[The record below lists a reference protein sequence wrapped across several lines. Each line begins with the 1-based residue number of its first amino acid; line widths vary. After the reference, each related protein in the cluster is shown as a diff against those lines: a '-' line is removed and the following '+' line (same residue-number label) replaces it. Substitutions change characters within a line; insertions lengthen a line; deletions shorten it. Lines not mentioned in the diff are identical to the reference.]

1 MSEEKLKKA
10 IARGAQVESIPKAP
24 IEVKGIA
31 DLTAQ
36 LKAIIAEQQ
45 KVHAAQ
51 TSLLIQAIDRLVNTV
66 KEIKPGS
73 KTDMTPLV
81 RAVNELKQEA
91 VEQPEPTPWRVDFE
105 RDQRG
110 YMKTGIMLT
119 PYPLRS
125 VN

>member
-1 MSEEKLKKA
+1 MSEKIKQA
-10 IARGAQVESIPKAP
+10 IARGAKVEAIPKAP

-31 DLTAQ
+31 DLTVQ
-36 LKAIIAEQQ
+36 LKAIIEDQQ

-51 TSLLIQAIDRLVNTV
+51 TSLLIAAIDRLVNTV
-66 KEIKPGS
+66 SEKEFNS
-73 KTDMTPLV
+73 KADMAPLV
-81 RAVNELKQEA
+81 RAVRDLKVEA
-91 VEQPEPTPWRVDFE
+91 VERPEPTPWRVDFE

-119 PYPLRS
+119 PFPMRT